1 MRIAL
6 DAMGGDFAPAPEV
19 AGAVQAAR
27 AYGVEVL
34 LVGLRQPIEGEL
46 AKHDTR
52 GLKLEIVEANSVLD
66 MHEDE
71 PARAVRRKPDSS
83 LVRSMALVREGAAQ
97 AAVSAGNTGAMMAGA
112 LYELKRIPG
121 VDRPAIA
128 IVMPTPQGRVLL
140 LDVGANVD
148 CKPEWLA
155 QFGLM
160 GAVYMEHV
168 FGTARPRVGLLSI
181 GEESSKGNQ
190 LVQQAYPLLQATPI
204 NFIGNV
210 EGKDIFADL
219 ADVIVCDGFVGNVTL
234 KTIEG
239 LAGTISKMLREAVTA
254 SPGRKLM
261 AFGLRGAFG
270 ELRKRMD
277 WAEYGGAPLLGI
289 NGISIVAHGRSSPYA
304 MQHALRVARE
314 SVEHHVL
321 DHLVE
326 AFEKKGVVARARQ
339 LLGHHASASPASGR

>member
-6 DAMGGDFAPAPEV
+6 DAMGGDSAPASEV
-19 AGAVQAAR
+19 AGAVAAAR

-34 LVGLRQPIEGEL
+34 LVGRPTPIQAEL
-46 AKHDTR
+46 TKHPTT
-52 GLKLEIVEANSVLD
+52 GLKIEIVEANAVLD

-83 LVRSMALVREGAAQ
+83 LVRAMSLVREGRAD

-121 VDRPAIA
+121 VGRPAIA
-128 IVMPTPQGRVLL
+128 IVMPTPAGRVLL
-140 LDVGANVD
+140 LDVGANID

-168 FGTARPRVGLLSI
+168 FGTRNPRVGLLSN
-181 GEESSKGNQ
+181 GEESTKGNE
-190 LVQQAYPLLQATPI
+190 LVQQTHPQLRAMPI
-204 NFIGNV
+204 NFVGNV

-219 ADVIVCDGFVGNVTL
+219 ADVVVCDGFVGNVAL
-234 KTIEG
+234 KLIEG
-239 LAGTISKMLREAVTA
+239 LAGTISRMTREAVTA
-254 SPGRKLM
+254 SFSRKLL
-261 AFGLRGAFG
+261 ALGLRPAFG

-277 WAEYGGAPLLGI
+277 YAEYGGAPLLGI
-289 NGISIVAHGRSSPYA
+289 NGVCIVAHGRSSAYA

-314 SVEHHVL
+314 SVEHRL
-321 DHLVE
+321 IERLAE
-326 AFEKKGVVARARQ
+326 AMLPFARSERPLGGPAGGVRGRERA
-339 LLGHHASASPASGR
+339 